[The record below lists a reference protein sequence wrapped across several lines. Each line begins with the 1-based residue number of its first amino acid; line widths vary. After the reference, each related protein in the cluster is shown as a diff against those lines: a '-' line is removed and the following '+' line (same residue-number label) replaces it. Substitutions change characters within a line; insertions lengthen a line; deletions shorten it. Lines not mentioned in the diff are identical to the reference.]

1 VRHFASP
8 NGSEF
13 DTAMEALKDVR
24 ALIRSLPHGF
34 QMFLP
39 VGRTYDAR
47 TGKGWET
54 EGIQPDIE
62 VPYGDALE
70 TAIAQIR

>member
-1 VRHFASP
+1 MTWAAALLSLTLVQASTLTT
-8 NGSEF
+8 
-13 DTAMEALKDVR
+13 DQWEA
-24 ALIRSLPHGF
+24 
-34 QMFLP
+34 
-39 VGRTYDAR
+39 
-47 TGKGWET
+47 